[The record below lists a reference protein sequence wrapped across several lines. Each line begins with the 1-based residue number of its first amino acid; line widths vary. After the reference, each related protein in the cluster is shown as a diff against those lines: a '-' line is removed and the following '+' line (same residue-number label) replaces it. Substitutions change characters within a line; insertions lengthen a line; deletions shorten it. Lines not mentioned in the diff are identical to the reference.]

1 MTDHLDDE
9 QLNTL
14 ADRIRL
20 GTLRDEGADPLRG
33 HIEGCSQCRER
44 FGRLAKLLNVA
55 EAMPR
60 RVEPPSDLWP
70 SIRAT
75 IEQRRSGRVGGAE
88 RGSRQGVQQPWLG
101 RRQPRISLAIAA
113 GVLVALF
120 FGTHVG
126 HRLKVLSPSPESSA
140 AASSTAAP
148 NGAREIVPASAV
160 TPLDTEDLHAEEELV
175 AALEL
180 RRSAM
185 RPSTSAQI
193 DSSLRVIDKA
203 IAELEVAR
211 RRDPNNPAIRQ
222 LLAASRARKLEVLK
236 QAQNAS

>member
-1 MTDHLDDE
+1 MIDHLNDE
-9 QLNTL
+9 HLNTV

-20 GTLRDEGADPLRG
+20 GTAHADEVDPLRDHLG
-33 HIEGCSQCRER
+33 VCSECRER
-44 FGRLAKLLNVA
+44 FGRLARLLNVA

-60 RVEPPSDLWP
+60 RVEPPADLWP

-75 IEQRRSGRVGGAE
+75 IENHTTGGAPAGRRSHE
-88 RGSRQGVQQPWLG
+88 STQLRGSARPQLRV
-101 RRQPRISLAIAA
+101 SLALAA
-113 GVLVALF
+113 GVIVAIL

-126 HRLKVLSPSPESSA
+126 DRFSGHSRSTDATATS
-140 AASSTAAP
+140 SSTAAP
-148 NGAREIVPASAV
+148 NAAREIVPASAV
-160 TPLDTEDLHAEEELV
+160 TTLDTEDLHAEEELL

-203 IAELEVAR
+203 IVELEAAR
-211 RRDPNNPAIRQ
+211 RGDPNNPAIRQ

>member
-1 MTDHLDDE
+1 
-9 QLNTL
+9 
-14 ADRIRL
+14 
-20 GTLRDEGADPLRG
+20 
-33 HIEGCSQCRER
+33 
-44 FGRLAKLLNVA
+44 
-55 EAMPR
+55 
-60 RVEPPSDLWP
+60 
-70 SIRAT
+70 
-75 IEQRRSGRVGGAE
+75 
-88 RGSRQGVQQPWLG
+88 
-101 RRQPRISLAIAA
+101 
-113 GVLVALF
+113 VLVAIF

-126 HRLKVLSPSPESSA
+126 DRFKVLSRSPEATA

-148 NGAREIVPASAV
+148 NDAREIVPASAV
-160 TPLDTEDLHAEEELV
+160 TTLDTEDLHAEEELL

-211 RRDPNNPAIRQ
+211 RSDPNNPAIRQ